1 MVGSSSLEHWVMTKA
16 KGILLSLFLA
26 HLFGNVRCEIGDCQP
41 LMWCSTNKNGLT
53 SNTATTS
60 LPSVSSNRIDG
71 RIVIDTSHH
80 GEAGAPKTVVVP
92 NPGRISCCV
101 LGGRRGRLMREKT
114 TGFRGGEVW
123 KSGNVGE
130 LSCFEKRKKK
140 LPFCFAI
147 LGDGWWW

>member
-1 MVGSSSLEHWVMTKA
+1 MTKA

-41 LMWCSTNKNGLT
+41 LMWCSTNENGLT
-53 SNTATTS
+53 SNTTTTS

-92 NPGRISCCV
+92 IPGRISCCV
-101 LGGRRGRLMREKT
+101 LGGCRGRLMREKT
-114 TGFRGGEVW
+114 TGLRGGEVW
-123 KSGNVGE
+123 QSGNVGE

-140 LPFCFAI
+140 NIVLHCHT
-147 LGDGWWW
+147 W